1 MWLNN
6 LLKKYNVCVHRLLIF
21 IIVAKLFRK
30 NCYKNTFTA
39 CLNIIHYC
47 TIKQLFEFIRA
58 KNIVLRLAV
67 S

>member
-1 MWLNN
+1 M
-6 LLKKYNVCVHRLLIF
+6 LKHN
-21 IIVAKLFRK
+21 
-30 NCYKNTFTA
+30 
-39 CLNIIHYC
+39 HYR